1 MNDIVK
7 EFLLTA
13 DNFMP
18 EFHLK
23 QLGITYN
30 ACGSFNK
37 HRGMIKNRSFNI
49 YVYTWRDG
57 EKESDI
63 AYVCAWVRACVC
75 VRVR

>member
-37 HRGMIKNRSFNI
+37 HRGRIKNRSFNI

-57 EKESDI
+57 EKEKKKK
-63 AYVCAWVRACVC
+63 RETN
-75 VRVR
+75 